1 MKEKSRTQ
9 QALDLV
15 AEGMTAY
22 AAAEKVGI
30 TEQAVYAAKR
40 RLEKARQAGK
50 TLCPCCGQVVREGF
64 EINRD
69 MLKDGGKR

>member
-1 MKEKSRTQ
+1 MKTKSRTQ
-9 QALDLV
+9 QALELV
-15 AEGMTAY
+15 AGGMTAY

-50 TLCPCCGQVVREGF
+50 ETCPCCGQVVRTGF
-64 EINRD
+64 EINLEV
-69 MLKDGGKR
+69 LK

>member
-1 MKEKSRTQ
+1 MREKSRTQ

-22 AAAEKVGI
+22 AAAERVGI

-40 RLEKARQAGK
+40 RLEKAREAGK
-50 TLCPCCGQVVREGF
+50 AACPCCGTMVPADK
-64 EINRD
+64 INRGV
-69 MLKDGGKR
+69 LKG

>member
-1 MKEKSRTQ
+1 MEGKSKTQ

-15 AEGMTAY
+15 AQGMTAY

-40 RLEKARQAGK
+40 RLEKAKSAGK
-50 TLCPCCGQVVREGF
+50 ERCPCCQTLVPAERIDWSVV
-64 EINRD
+64 
-69 MLKDGGKR
+69 K